1 VGGIQEGKKHE
12 IIALVTDMEQKMHN
26 HKKIT
31 QTYVGIFGKSALFFC
46 NELRYFLPN
55 APLKRK
61 KLNENR

>member
-26 HKKIT
+26 HKKNNANICG
-31 QTYVGIFGKSALFFC
+31 YLWKKCPLFC